1 MAVSKNFV
9 VKNGLEVGTNTLV
22 VDHQNLHVG
31 IGTTIPMQALDVR
44 GDVRFTDGAQTNFFD
59 VSGISTFRN
68 DVNIGVAG
76 SVLHADVNNG
86 FIGIGSAIP
95 RFALDVR
102 SGAGVTLA
110 AAFDKS
116 ISAPGLTAPTINT
129 DYLVS
134 VASTTGSLHVF
145 GHSGTSIG
153 VGTDDPS
160 QLLHLESD
168 DEFEILLKR
177 GGTSPSESRIQNNGN
192 LLKLTNN
199 VNGIQFI
206 TGTSLENESLYIE
219 QSGNIG
225 FGTTNPNTN
234 FDFHGDINITGVSTF
249 GQNIV
254 ANGNIEGDNS
264 TNIININRITAAGG
278 QFTGNITPT
287 TGEGI
292 EIFVPT
298 SGVGQVQSYDR
309 VNTHWD
315 ILRFKGLNIDFH
327 TQVGS
332 GPGAITTERMVL
344 SQGGVLSVGSSFSV
358 NQAGVVTATS
368 FHGEGQIGV
377 GSEGTFIGAGVTMV
391 DFKSSSGNNTVDVK
405 SGIATVTVTTGVSLG
420 LVIALGS

>member
-102 SGAGVTLA
+102 SGTGVTLA

-153 VGTDDPS
+153 VGTDNPS

-249 GQNIV
+249 GGPVAFSSDFVVSGLSTFSGAID
-254 ANGNIEGDNS
+254 ANGDLDVDGHTELDNL
-264 TNIININRITAAGG
+264 N
-278 QFTGNITPT
+278 
-287 TGEGI
+287 
-292 EIFVPT
+292 V
-298 SGVGQVQSYDR
+298 SGVSTFASAVDINNNVDIDGHTELDNLNVSGVSTFAGTANFAN
-309 VNTHWD
+309 VN
-315 ILRFKGLNIDFH
+315 
-327 TQVGS
+327 VS
-332 GPGAITTERMVL
+332 GVI
-344 SQGGVLSVGSSFSV
+344 
-358 NQAGVVTATS
+358 TATS
-368 FHGEGQIGV
+368 FVGEGQIGI
-377 GSEGTFIGAGVTMV
+377 GSEGTFIGTGVTMV

>member
-9 VKNGLEVGTNTLV
+9 VKNGLEVGTNLIV
-22 VDHQNLHVG
+22 ADHLDLHVG
-31 IGTTIPMQALDVR
+31 IGTTVPLRTLDVR
-44 GDVRFTDGAQTNFFD
+44 GDVNFSDGAQTSFFE
-59 VSGISTFRN
+59 VSGISTFKN
-68 DVNIGVAG
+68 DVNIGVGG
-76 SVLHADVNNG
+76 SVLHADINKG

-95 RFALDVR
+95 RYALDVR
-102 SGAGVTLA
+102 TGAGATLA
-110 AAFDKS
+110 AVFDKS
-116 ISAPGLTAPTINT
+116 ISAPGLTAPTLNT

-134 VASTTGSLHVF
+134 VASTTGTLYV
-145 GHSGTSIG
+145 SGDTHLAG
-153 VGTDDPS
+153 VTTVGTAAS
-160 QLLHLESD
+160 VY
-168 DEFEILLKR
+168 
-177 GGTSPSESRIQNNGN
+177 GTFAIGS
-192 LLKLTNN
+192 LTNN
-199 VNGIQFI
+199 RIPIVGAGS
-206 TGTSLENESLYIE
+206 TIE
-219 QSGNIG
+219 DDANLTFDGSRLAIG
-225 FGTTNPNTN
+225 K
-234 FDFHGDINITGVSTF
+234 DLSVSGVSTF
-249 GQNIV
+249 EQNIV

-264 TNIININRITAAGG
+264 TNIINISRITAAGG
-278 QFTGNITPT
+278 QFTGNITPLS
-287 TGEGI
+287 GEGI

-309 VNTHWD
+309 ANTHWD
-315 ILRFKGLNIDFH
+315 ILRFKGLKIDFH

-332 GPGAITTERMVL
+332 GPGAISTERMVL